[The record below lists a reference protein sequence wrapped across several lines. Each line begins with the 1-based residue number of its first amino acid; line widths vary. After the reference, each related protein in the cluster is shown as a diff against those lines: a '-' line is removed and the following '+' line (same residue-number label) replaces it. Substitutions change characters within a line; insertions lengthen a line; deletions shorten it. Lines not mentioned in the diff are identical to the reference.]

1 MKRKLRGLKRADLP
15 LDFDL
20 YRVRVPIPGLAGDE
34 LSVIDISPP
43 GATRAIL
50 FVHGFAGCAETWQH
64 QIVHFSREY
73 RVVAP
78 DLRGHGQSDA
88 PYTRYTMDEL
98 VADLEAIVQHL
109 ALPQPFV
116 LVGHSFGGSICVEY
130 AVAHPEQLERLVLI
144 ATAGEYPLP
153 KAASLAARLPTALV
167 RPLWEYRPAW
177 NAEVHVLKRMAVNNM
192 MQWQGW
198 TLLRR
203 LRVPTLV
210 ITGER
215 DTYFP
220 RYVYED
226 VARMIPAAQVVDI
239 GVSKHKVQ
247 LERHQAVNRAIE
259 RFIEQDERRV
269 SWREPSAPASP
280 LAQRPWLKAYGR
292 EVPATVPIPQ
302 QPLHSFLESAAEW
315 LPRRTATL
323 FFGGALSYSQLNRQ
337 ANQLAHVLHGM
348 GLHPGDR
355 VMILLPNMPELVVAF
370 FGVLKLGGVAV
381 FPSLG
386 ADAVRLV
393 EQARL
398 TEAKALITLRE
409 LEGSARAVQAQGGVR
424 EVLLADLRGSAPAN
438 LAERWLEGWGLTPSP
453 APRAEDDRS
462 AARLMGTLLRDAPP
476 HYPARHVD
484 PQQPAAILFTRG
496 QAASPQPVVL
506 SHANLVANAVQ
517 MRHWIP
523 SLRYGQEVFLSAV
536 PLLHSYGLSV
546 AMNLPITVGATLV
559 LLPTLDA
566 QQVAYHVATH
576 RVTVLPGV
584 PSLFASLNQLPNLR
598 NYGLAE
604 VKACISSAAPLPVE
618 VQESFERL
626 TQSHL
631 IEGYGLTE
639 AAGLTHADPLLGRR
653 KAGSVGVP
661 LPNTDAR
668 IVDRATGQE
677 VAPGQVGELWVR
689 GPQVTAAAAQSAEGW
704 LATGDLAVADAD
716 GFFQIVGRATD
727 AIPLDGHT
735 VYPRDVEEVLYE
747 HNRVMEAAVVGQKD
761 SRGRQRLVA
770 FVVPRPGAAVAEED
784 LMAWCRRRLEEHA
797 VPTAIYV
804 RPSLPKS
811 LLGVVDKAALLA
823 AVAAA

>member
-1 MKRKLRGLKRADLP
+1 MKRKLRGLKRTDLQ

-43 GATRAIL
+43 GAARAIL

-98 VADLEAIVQHL
+98 VGDLEAIVRHL

-116 LVGHSFGGSICVEY
+116 LVGHSFGGAICVEY
-130 AVAHPEQLERLVLI
+130 AAAHPERLERLVLI

-167 RPLWEYRPAW
+167 RPLWDYRPAW

-203 LRVPTLV
+203 LRTPTLV

-226 VARMIPAAQVVDI
+226 VARMIPGAQVVDI

-315 LPRRTATL
+315 IPRRAATV
-323 FFGGALSYSQLNRQ
+323 FFGGTLSYGQLNRQ

-355 VMILLPNMPELVVAF
+355 AMILLPNAPELVVAF

-386 ADAVRLV
+386 ADVLRLA

-398 TEAKALITLRE
+398 TGAQALITLRE
-409 LEGSARAVQAQGGVR
+409 LEGSAQAVQAQSGVR
-424 EVLLADLRGSAPAN
+424 EVILADLRGSAPAG
-438 LAERWLEGWGLTPSP
+438 LVERWLEGWGLPP
-453 APRAEDDRS
+453 APPPRAEDDR
-462 AARLMGTLLRDAPP
+462 AAGRLMGALLRDAPP
-476 HYPARHVD
+476 TYPDQAVD

-496 QAASPQPVVL
+496 AAAAPRPVAL

-536 PLLHSYGLSV
+536 PLLHSYGLSA
-546 AMNLPITVGATLV
+546 AMSLPITVGATLV

-584 PSLFASLNQLPNLR
+584 PSLFAGLNQLPNLR
-598 NYGLAE
+598 NYGLAN

-639 AAGLTHADPLLGRR
+639 AAGLTHADPLLGQR

-661 LPNTDAR
+661 LPNTDAKV
-668 IVDRATGQE
+668 VDPTTGQE
-677 VAPGQVGELWVR
+677 VPAGQVGELWVK
-689 GPQVTAAAAQSAEGW
+689 GPQVTAAPGRLVEGW
-704 LATGDLAVADAD
+704 LPTGDLALADAD
-716 GFFQIVGRATD
+716 GFFQIIGRVAD
-727 AIPLDGHT
+727 AIPVDGHT

-747 HNRVMEAAVVGQKD
+747 HNRVMEAAVVGQED
-761 SRGRQRLVA
+761 GRGRRQLVA
-770 FVVPRPGAAVAEED
+770 FVVPRPGAEITADE
-784 LMAWCRRRLEEHA
+784 LIAWCRRRLEEHA
-797 VPTAIYV
+797 VPAAVHV

-811 LLGVVDKAALLA
+811 LLGVVDKAALQ
-823 AVAAA
+823 AAARTA